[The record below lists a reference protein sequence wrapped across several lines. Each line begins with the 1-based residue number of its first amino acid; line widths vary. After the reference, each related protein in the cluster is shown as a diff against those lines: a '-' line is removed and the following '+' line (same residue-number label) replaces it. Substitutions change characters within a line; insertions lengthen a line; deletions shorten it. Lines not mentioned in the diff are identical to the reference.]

1 VPDPPHDS
9 VRSDRYTVHD
19 PGETSG
25 TNTGCQTVPSDTVGR
40 VPRARTRSQETVRKY
55 DTALEQRTPAALT
68 DLVDEMVERL
78 EAAGGDR

>member
-1 VPDPPHDS
+1 
-9 VRSDRYTVHD
+9 
-19 PGETSG
+19 
-25 TNTGCQTVPSDTVGR
+25 VPSDTVGR